1 MENKKEFTKQLENL
15 LVFDNDRNDVES
27 CKYDRKPNL
36 EVVEIKYRGG
46 YTVRINVTANS
57 QGAILKEVAREVYG
71 DGAMGA
77 FFHGFPGEEA
87 AV

>member
-15 LVFDNDRNDVES
+15 LVFDNDRNEVES
-27 CKYDRKPNL
+27 CEYSAVPRH
-36 EVVEIKYRGG
+36 EIVEIKYRGG

-71 DGAMGA
+71 DGALGA
-77 FFHGFPGEEA
+77 FYRGFPEEEA

>member
-1 MENKKEFTKQLENL
+1 MENEKEFTKQLENL
-15 LVFDNDRNDVES
+15 LVFDNDRNNVES

-57 QGAILKEVAREVYG
+57 QGAILKEIVREVYDNG
-71 DGAMGA
+71 VMGA
-77 FFHGFPGEEA
+77 FYRGFPEEDA

>member
-15 LVFDNDRNDVES
+15 LVFDNDRNNVES

-57 QGAILKEVAREVYG
+57 QGAILKEIVREVY
-71 DGAMGA
+71 DNGAMGA
-77 FFHGFPGEEA
+77 FYRGFPEEDA